1 AGSWGPVTD
10 ESGQLVG
17 IRGTCQDITDRVVAE
32 QLLEETTQ
40 KFRTI
45 VEEMAERKRAEQAL
59 RQSEERFRLAVTA
72 TNDAIW
78 DIDLK
83 TETVSW
89 NETYSTQY
97 GRPPQTSDSWD
108 WWIERIQPEDR
119 QRTVDGLRAA
129 ISSGASGWT
138 CEYRFQRAD
147 GAWAYIYDRAYIARD
162 ATGVAWR
169 VIGAMQ
175 DLTERK
181 RAEQALSES
190 EERFRAIISQAAV
203 GIAQTNFDG
212 KFLLVNDRL
221 CEILGYQRSNCSES
235 RFWISCTPPIVR
247 HFSIPTV
254 GYWPVRSR

>member
-1 AGSWGPVTD
+1 
-10 ESGQLVG
+10 
-17 IRGTCQDITDRVVAE
+17 VVAE

-89 NETYSTQY
+89 NETYSTLY
-97 GRPPQTSDSWD
+97 GRPPETSDSWE
-108 WWIERIQPEDR
+108 WWIDRIQPEDR

-162 ATGVAWR
+162 AAGVAWR

-181 RAEQALSES
+181 RAEQALRES
-190 EERFRAIISQAAV
+190 EERFAPLSLRRLSASLKPTLM
-203 GIAQTNFDG
+203 GNFC
-212 KFLLVNDRL
+212 L
-221 CEILGYQRSNCSES
+221 
-235 RFWISCTPPIVR
+235 
-247 HFSIPTV
+247 
-254 GYWPVRSR
+254 